1 MKFTTISLYARWG
14 AAISIMLAFA
24 FFDLG
29 KSENSSY
36 FAIIYL
42 LLTAPEIIKKICF
55 AMGKSAKLSMGNM
68 ESLPMKKETNNL
80 DSFEP
85 TGLGELSGKLR
96 ENGIKVDF
104 SEQEQSTTD
113 KVLSTPPADVDL
125 KEVEK
130 QKKRQD

>member
-36 FAIIYL
+36 FVIIYL

-55 AMGKSAKLSMGNM
+55 AMGKS
-68 ESLPMKKETNNL
+68 
-80 DSFEP
+80 
-85 TGLGELSGKLR
+85 
-96 ENGIKVDF
+96 
-104 SEQEQSTTD
+104 D
-113 KVLSTPPADVDL
+113 KV
-125 KEVEK
+125 
-130 QKKRQD
+130 